1 MMDIVNF
8 QGAKA
13 KVQRIRFNMTT
24 IVLLTVAAMIALTAA
39 CGPAAGPAGPGPENA
54 PTGTAATVNGTAIK
68 MEEVERIVKAQAQGQ
83 ENRLSPLELA
93 QARLQIL
100 DSLIQQEVMFQKAQK
115 ESTVPTDEEVTA
127 ELNKRKT
134 QSGMSQEEFDK
145 RMKEAGETEAT
156 LRDTIKKSLAIQKL
170 NDKITGKIEPP
181 KDDEIQK
188 FYDGNKEQFKAKRGA
203 QLGVIVID
211 PQKVAE
217 NDTTTNELEAQQKA
231 KEVGQQ
237 LLSGGD
243 FATVAREKSEDS
255 QTALRGGDWRY
266 FTEDEMKQAFGAGVA
281 DFVMNK
287 MQNGQIIPQAIPFEG
302 RILIVKLQRKQE
314 RDEDQTLETPGVRQ
328 QIADLLVNARKQLL
342 SQSYMAIAMNE
353 AKIENN
359 LAKQVIENPNNLS
372 GARPAGADTPA
383 NTNTAPAN
391 ANANANAA
399 NANANAKPAANANT
413 KPAANAPAN
422 AANTNANVKR

>member
-13 KVQRIRFNMTT
+13 KVQRYRFKLTT

-39 CGPAAGPAGPGPENA
+39 CGGSGATNTTTGEA

-68 MEEVERIVKAQAQGQ
+68 MEEVERVLKAQLQGQ
-83 ENRLSPLELA
+83 ELSPLELA

-115 ESTVPTDEEVTA
+115 ENTVPSDEEVTA
-127 ELNKRKT
+127 ELNKRMT
-134 QSGMSQEEFDK
+134 GSGLSREEFDK

-156 LRDTIKKSLAIQKL
+156 LRETIKKALAIQKL
-170 NDKITGKIEPP
+170 NDKITGKIEPI
-181 KDDEIQK
+181 KDSEIAS
-188 FYDGNKEQFKAKRGA
+188 FYEGNKEQFKAKRGA

-237 LLSGGD
+237 VLQGAD
-243 FATVAREKSEDS
+243 FATVAREKSEDP

-328 QIADLLVNARKQLL
+328 QIADFLVNARKQLL
-342 SQSYMAIAMNE
+342 SQSYMTIAMNE

-359 LAKQVIENPNNLS
+359 LAKQVVENPNNLS
-372 GARPAGADTPA
+372 GARPASANTPAA
-383 NTNTAPAN
+383 NTNTALANANANTNAAPANADANAANTRPAANSAN
-391 ANANANAA
+391 ANANA
-399 NANANAKPAANANT
+399 
-413 KPAANAPAN
+413 
-422 AANTNANVKR
+422 RR

>member
-13 KVQRIRFNMTT
+13 KVQRYRFKLTT

-39 CGPAAGPAGPGPENA
+39 CGGSGATNTTGGEA
-54 PTGTAATVNGTAIK
+54 PTGTAATINGTAIK
-68 MEEVERIVKAQAQGQ
+68 MEEVERVLKAQLQGQ
-83 ENRLSPLELA
+83 ELSPLELA

-115 ESTVPTDEEVTA
+115 ENTVPSDEEVTA
-127 ELNKRKT
+127 ELNKRMT
-134 QSGMSQEEFDK
+134 GSGLSREEFDK

-156 LRDTIKKSLAIQKL
+156 LRETIKKALAIQKL
-170 NDKITGKIEPP
+170 NDKITGKIEPI
-181 KDDEIQK
+181 KDSEIAS
-188 FYDGNKEQFKAKRGA
+188 FYEGNKEQFKAKRGA

-237 LLSGGD
+237 VLQGAD
-243 FATVAREKSEDS
+243 FATVAREKSEDP

-287 MQNGQIIPQAIPFEG
+287 MQNGQIIPQAIPFEN

-314 RDEDQTLETPGVRQ
+314 RDEEQTLETPGVRQ

-353 AKIENN
+353 AKVENN
-359 LAKQVIENPNNLS
+359 LAKRVVENPNELS
-372 GARPAGADTPA
+372 GARPAGANTPAA

-391 ANANANAA
+391 ANSNAAPA
-399 NANANAKPAANANT
+399 NANANAANT
-413 KPAANAPAN
+413 KPAANA
-422 AANTNANVKR
+422 AANSTNANARR

>member
-13 KVQRIRFNMTT
+13 KVQRNRFNVTT
-24 IVLLTVAAMIALTAA
+24 IVLFAVAAMIALSAA
-39 CGPAAGPAGPGPENA
+39 CGGSTATNSSSSDA

-68 MEEVERIVKAQAQGQ
+68 MEEVERVIKAQAQGQ

-93 QARLQIL
+93 QARLQVL

-115 ESTVPTDEEVTA
+115 ENTVPTDEEVTA
-127 ELNKRKT
+127 ELNKRMT
-134 QSGMSQEEFDK
+134 GSGMSREEFDK
-145 RMKEAGETEAT
+145 RMKEAGETEAS
-156 LRDTIKKSLAIQKL
+156 LRESIKKALAIQKL
-170 NDKITGKIEPP
+170 NEKITGKIEPP
-181 KDDEIQK
+181 KDSEIQS

-237 LLSGGD
+237 LLQGGD
-243 FATVAREKSEDS
+243 FATVAREKSEDP
-255 QTALRGGDWRY
+255 QTALKGGDWRY
-266 FTEDEMKQAFGAGVA
+266 FTEDELKQTFGAGVA

-287 MQNGQIIPQAIPFEG
+287 MQNGQIIPQAIPLEG
-302 RILIVKLQRKQE
+302 RILIIKLQRKQE

-328 QIADLLVNARKQLL
+328 QIADFLVNARKQLL

-353 AKIENN
+353 AKVENN
-359 LAKQVIENPNNLS
+359 LAKQVVENPNNLS

-383 NTNTAPAN
+383 NTNTNSAASNTNANTNANSAN
-391 ANANANAA
+391 ANANT
-399 NANANAKPAANANT
+399 NAKPENSTNTNANT
-413 KPAANAPAN
+413 K
-422 AANTNANVKR
+422 R